1 MRLCRS
7 EDGSILIE
15 FALILTPMILIL
27 ASMVDYALWIQKE
40 MQFQEAASA
49 AAAYGAI
56 PGKIPESTAVTN
68 ATLDQM
74 NALAMYVATG
84 SSTTTNS
91 AAFTVTP
98 TTFYACTP
106 GGAHV
111 ASTTTCASGAPF
123 HYVQVTT
130 TGTMDS
136 LMKFRWIPSS
146 MTLHGSATYRIEV
159 NP

>member
-49 AAAYGAI
+49 SAAYGAV
-56 PGKIPESTAVTN
+56 PGNLTVFPLSQGEKDVMT
-68 ATLDQM
+68 
-74 NALAMYVATG
+74 ALAMYIVTG
-84 SSTTTNS
+84 SSTKTNS

-98 TTFYACTP
+98 ADFYACTP
-106 GGAHV
+106 GGSHV
-111 ASTTTCASGAPF
+111 AATTTCASGAPF
-123 HYVQVTT
+123 HYVQVATS
-130 TGTMDS
+130 GTMNN
-136 LMKFRWIPSS
+136 LIPFRWIPSS
-146 MTLHGSATYRIEV
+146 LTLHGSATYRIEV
-159 NP
+159 YP